1 MTPIQRRILQA
12 ILYEVGAIAMTWPV
26 FGLGFGASAGSAL
39 ALATLLSTIA
49 LSWNFVFNAL
59 FERWEAAQP
68 ARGRSLQRRVLHGLG
83 FEGGLVVMLVPVM
96 AWWLETSL
104 WNAFLAELGLLLMFF
119 VYAIAFT
126 WAFDKVFGLPLSAQA
141 R

>member
-1 MTPIQRRILQA
+1 MSPIQRRILQA
-12 ILYEVGAIAMTWPV
+12 VLYEVGAIAMTWPV

-68 ARGRSLQRRVLHGLG
+68 VRGRSLQRRVLHGIG
-83 FEGGLVVMLVPVM
+83 FEGGLVLMLVPVM

-104 WNAFLAELGLLLMFF
+104 WHAFLAELGLLLMFF